1 MPSFIPGEGGF
12 KPTIPPGVPYG
23 AQLLTLGENRFLLLA
38 DIVSG
43 KSASVSN
50 YSYPVC
56 ERKVWFVSKEGEKEL
71 PIGPIGY
78 SLHQPF
84 EIRYSPPYLSY
95 VVRKGHK
102 NSQKVLTSQFFLYD
116 LSTDKEKYLGEFK
129 GTYSA
134 RILPYHVAFPSLPQS
149 YIIEH
154 LISLASSDSSRIK
167 HRLNFYIG
175 VEEKGKGILFR
186 KFDSM
191 EGKRGEVLERP
202 CVWETRV
209 GVFLSVLL
217 VRPTDEPLF
226 LYKKEGEK
234 VWHSISLGEIGFFD
248 YKISPEGQYVAFLL
262 EEDNARVLKLF
273 SLATQANVFIT
284 TVEGEKI
291 RNMFIGFP
299 EGERQFLLP
308 SSIRWDEEEKH
319 IIAFARET
327 ILEGKPQIL
336 WFFNIDKGGTKK
348 IELPFQRI
356 WDVLIRGEN
365 QLILVAGNPLKDTP
379 DWGIYEFYMGKKGEG
394 IAKPIKVF
402 KVKETR

>member
-1 MPSFIPGEGGF
+1 MKKHYKFIYIPSLLICLICVFVVAAKHIHRVISQRLILNSSTHSSSPMPSFIPGEGGF

-154 LISLASSDSSRIK
+154 LISLASSDSSRI
-167 HRLNFYIG
+167 L
-175 VEEKGKGILFR
+175 
-186 KFDSM
+186 D
-191 EGKRGEVLERP
+191 
-202 CVWETRV
+202 
-209 GVFLSVLL
+209 
-217 VRPTDEPLF
+217 
-226 LYKKEGEK
+226 KK
-234 VWHSISLGEIGFFD
+234 
-248 YKISPEGQYVAFLL
+248 A
-262 EEDNARVLKLF
+262 
-273 SLATQANVFIT
+273 
-284 TVEGEKI
+284 
-291 RNMFIGFP
+291 
-299 EGERQFLLP
+299 
-308 SSIRWDEEEKH
+308 
-319 IIAFARET
+319 
-327 ILEGKPQIL
+327 
-336 WFFNIDKGGTKK
+336 
-348 IELPFQRI
+348 
-356 WDVLIRGEN
+356 
-365 QLILVAGNPLKDTP
+365 
-379 DWGIYEFYMGKKGEG
+379 
-394 IAKPIKVF
+394 
-402 KVKETR
+402 